1 MAKKILGT
9 VGNIV
14 VGLAKIGVFGYA
26 LGAGVT
32 AVAGGVGGLF
42 LAGLEAGCVVTKAT
56 EAKTD
61 DDKEEDDT
69 ESEETP
75 QDKVEFTE

>member
-1 MAKKILGT
+1 MAKKILVT

-42 LAGLEAGCVVTKAT
+42 LAGLEAGCVVTKAA
-56 EAKTD
+56 EAK
-61 DDKEEDDT
+61 DDKDESDEDT

-75 QDKVEFTE
+75 SGQG

>member
-9 VGNIV
+9 IGNIV
-14 VGLAKIGVFGYA
+14 VGLAKIGMFGYA

-42 LAGLEAGCVVTKAT
+42 LAGLEAGCVVTKAA
-56 EAKTD
+56 EAKD
-61 DDKEEDDT
+61 DDKEEDKT

>member
-1 MAKKILGT
+1 MAKKFLAT

-14 VGLAKIGVFGYA
+14 VGLAKIGMFGYA

-32 AVAGGVGGLF
+32 AVAGGVGGIF
-42 LAGLEAGCVVTKAT
+42 LAGLEAGCVVTKAA
-56 EAKTD
+56 EAKSD
-61 DDKEEDDT
+61 DDT
-69 ESEETP
+69 ESEETESEETT